1 MLRLLLRMSFHYLY
15 IAFNRSEKGHTMFIY
30 IYIYIYIHLIEG
42 KILYFI
48 ERKNNQHFNN
58 ISATAFINSCQHLQF
73 IYSAQNH
80 LNPKDHYRYQETRY
94 YLQ

>member
-1 MLRLLLRMSFHYLY
+1 MFFIIY
-15 IAFNRSEKGHTMFIY
+15 ILHSTILKKGIQCFFIY
-30 IYIYIYIHLIEG
+30 IYIYIPLIEG
-42 KILYFI
+42 KILHVI

-80 LNPKDHYRYQETRY
+80 LNPKDHYRYQEIRY

>member
-1 MLRLLLRMSFHYLY
+1 MLRLLLRMSFQYLY
-15 IAFNRSEKGHTMFIY
+15 IAFDRSEKGHTMFFY
-30 IYIYIYIHLIEG
+30 IYIYIYIPLIEG
-42 KILYFI
+42 KILHVI

-80 LNPKDHYRYQETRY
+80 LNPKDHYRYQEIRY

>member
-1 MLRLLLRMSFHYLY
+1 MFFIIY
-15 IAFNRSEKGHTMFIY
+15 ILHSTVLKKDIQCFY
-30 IYIYIYIHLIEG
+30 IYIYIYIPLIEG
-42 KILYFI
+42 KILHVI

-80 LNPKDHYRYQETRY
+80 LNPKDHYRYQEIRY

>member
-1 MLRLLLRMSFHYLY
+1 MFFIIY
-15 IAFNRSEKGHTMFIY
+15 ILHSTVLKKGIQCFYIY
-30 IYIYIYIHLIEG
+30 IYIYIYIPLIEG
-42 KILYFI
+42 KILHVI